1 MSHKYQT
8 PFASKGNPQIPGV
21 QTTSY
26 GKNTFTYM
34 VIRTWN
40 DIQKETKGVIMNT
53 FSSAKLKS
61 FLIGFNLNMYKAS

>member
-1 MSHKYQT
+1 MSHNYQT
-8 PFASKGNPQIPGV
+8 PFASKGNPQIPSV

-61 FLIGFNLNMYKAS
+61 ILIGFNLNMYKAS